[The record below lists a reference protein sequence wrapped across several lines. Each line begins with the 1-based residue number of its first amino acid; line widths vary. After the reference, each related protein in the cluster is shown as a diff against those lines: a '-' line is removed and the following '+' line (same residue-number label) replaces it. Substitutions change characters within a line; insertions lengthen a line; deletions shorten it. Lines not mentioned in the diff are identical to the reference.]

1 MRIIDKNTDF
11 YDFYQSM
18 YPDSA
23 FTFDRTD
30 SYLLSKDDVCAYLYT
45 SRYTEEGDI
54 RYLLLQVCN
63 TFWLFL
69 ATITKI
75 QQGSVKDFSVD
86 LLATWKNYSKPR
98 CLVKLDVISFS
109 WEVDRALSKRGRSW
123 RIEYDKSDV
132 IENIGILVSAID
144 LNNHRVERSFDR
156 KRVRTSGGELVDKH
170 LPLLKASGLS
180 SLIDPLDIY
189 LAFEEY
195 FSLEK
200 TATERTESVGITDKE
215 RIENHGFDTKTSFR
229 GKV

>member
-11 YDFYQSM
+11 YDFYQNM

-69 ATITKI
+69 VIITKI

-98 CLVKLDVISFS
+98 CLVKLDVISCS

-156 KRVRTSGGELVDKH
+156 KRVRTSGGEWVDKH
-170 LPLLKASGLS
+170 IPLLKASGLA
-180 SLIDPLDIY
+180 SLVDPLDIY

-200 TATERTESVGITDKE
+200 TAIERTESVGITDKE
-215 RIENHGFDTKTSFR
+215 RIENHGFDTKVSFR
-229 GKV
+229 GKA

>member
-18 YPDSA
+18 YPDST

-30 SYLLSKDDVCAYLYT
+30 SYLLSKDDVCDYLYT

-69 ATITKI
+69 VTITKI

-86 LLATWKNYSKPR
+86 LLTTWKNYSKPR

-156 KRVRTSGGELVDKH
+156 KRVCTSGGEWVDKH
-170 LPLLKASGLS
+170 IPLLKASGLS

-215 RIENHGFDTKTSFR
+215 RIENHGFDTKVSFR
-229 GKV
+229 GKA

>member
-45 SRYTEEGDI
+45 SRYTKEGDI
-54 RYLLLQVCN
+54 RYLLLQICN

-69 ATITKI
+69 VTITKI